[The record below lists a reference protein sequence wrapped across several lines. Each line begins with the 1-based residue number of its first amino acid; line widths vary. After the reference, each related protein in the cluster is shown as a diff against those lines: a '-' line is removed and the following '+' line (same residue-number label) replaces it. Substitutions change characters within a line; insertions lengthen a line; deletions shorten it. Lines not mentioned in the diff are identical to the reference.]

1 MESSSKC
8 KCYNCHLE
16 SEWQE
21 YYILAVKRFDSNLHK
36 ATTITMVSVIVMLL
50 CIIITAATVMHVIK
64 FINDFECVVETT
76 YSIEQDSEGINTALI
91 GGESNEVKIYGA
103 EDNRN

>member
-1 MESSSKC
+1 MDSSS

-16 SEWQE
+16 SERQE
-21 YYILAVKRFDSNLHK
+21 HYAVAVKRFDSNIQK
-36 ATTITMVSVIVMLL
+36 ALVITMVSVIVMLI
-50 CIIITAATVMHVIK
+50 CMIITAATVMHVIK
-64 FINDFECVVETT
+64 FINDFEYVEETT
-76 YSIEQDSEGINTALI
+76 YSIEQDDNGINTAVI